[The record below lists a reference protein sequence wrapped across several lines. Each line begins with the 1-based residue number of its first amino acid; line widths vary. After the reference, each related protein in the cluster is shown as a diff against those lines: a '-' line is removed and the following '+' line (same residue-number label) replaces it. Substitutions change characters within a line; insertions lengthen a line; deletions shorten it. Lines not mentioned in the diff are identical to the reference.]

1 MDIQVRFEDGST
13 ELRPDNCPALYDEG
27 RESPKRWPAWTP
39 SDVTDGEAF
48 PMHWGAGMGYRFLA
62 RGEDRY
68 ASRLSHFRE
77 FKTSRGNV
85 LTPLLWRDGRWRAV
99 AHVETV
105 DDQIARLTAERDAAV
120 KERDAYWIRGFA
132 TALAASSS
140 GGGQTVAYQM
150 GAACLTLDKLR
161 ASDVPESDI
170 EAIASAMRRGQ

>member
-1 MDIQVRFEDGST
+1 MDIEIRFDDGTTEMLDEHTVCWVGQVITHTREDPIGQ
-13 ELRPDNCPALYDEG
+13 
-27 RESPKRWPAWTP
+27 
-39 SDVTDGEAF
+39 
-48 PMHWGAGMGYRFLA
+48 H
-62 RGEDRY
+62 RGETVWIP
-68 ASRLSHFRE
+68 SVV
-77 FKTSRGNV
+77 KRG
-85 LTPLLWRDGRWRAV
+85 R
-99 AHVETV
+99 VETA
-105 DDQIARLTAERDAAV
+105 DEQIARLTAERDAAV